1 MTRVVVLASG
11 NGSNL
16 QTIIDRTRSSK
27 LSIEIV
33 AVISD
38 QSQAFALQRAKSAN
52 IPALYIDPKKF
63 NNRIQYDV
71 ELSDKI
77 KQFNCDLIVLAGFM
91 RILSNNFVEN
101 YLWRIV
107 NIHPSL
113 LPKYKG
119 LDTHARVLKAG
130 DKFHGATVH
139 FVTNKLDA
147 GPVII
152 QKKVPVC
159 AGDTENELKNRVHEC
174 EYEIYPTAIQWF
186 ADGELSV
193 ENGQVLRSGKPYS
206 VEHSH

>member
-16 QTIIDRTRSSK
+16 QTIIDRTNSGE

-38 QSQAFALQRAKSAN
+38 QAQAFALHRAKSAN
-52 IPALYIDPKKF
+52 IPAIFVNPKKF
-63 NNRIQYDV
+63 NSRIQYDI

-77 KQFNCDLIVLAGFM
+77 KIFEVDLIVLAGYM
-91 RILSNNFVEN
+91 RILSDVFLENFP
-101 YLWRIV
+101 WRIV

-119 LDTHARVLKAG
+119 LDTHARVLRAG
-130 DKFHGATVH
+130 DKYHGATVH

-147 GPVII
+147 GPIII
-152 QKKVPVC
+152 QKKVPVYSD
-159 AGDTENELKNRVHEC
+159 DTENELKNRVHEC

-186 ADGELSV
+186 ADGQLSV
-193 ENGQVLRSGKPYS
+193 ENGQVLRAGKSYS
-206 VEHSH
+206 IEQSH